1 MSDEDASESADNL
14 GMYRRGNMTLDELQQ
29 AINQEQEK
37 LAQDHDAL
45 KRLGIT
51 ADELRSVVYIARTP
65 SGLDPATLLVVILVA
80 AAKGAG
86 AGAGTYVAKKAW
98 SAVVNRLRSEHG
110 KDKLE
115 DVDPPRKDE

>member
-1 MSDEDASESADNL
+1 L
-14 GMYRRGNMTLDELQQ
+14 GTYRRGDITLDDLQQ

-37 LAQDHDAL
+37 LAQDPDAL
-45 KRLGIT
+45 KQHDIS
-51 ADELRSVVYIARTP
+51 AEDLRSVVFTAQTP
-65 SGLDPATLLVVILVA
+65 SGLDPASLLVVILVA

-98 SAVVNRLRSEHG
+98 SAVLKKVRSEHG
-110 KDKLE
+110 KDKLK